1 MRTFTATVNV
11 PDIPKMMTEEYHDLL
26 EQCVHCGLCLE
37 ACPTYAVFGT
47 EMDAPRGR
55 IALMR
60 AAVNG
65 KIDQQAF
72 LTTFAEH
79 ITLCLECRACETAC
93 PSGVQYG
100 KLIEGARIALEDL
113 RSPGIGERLARWAGM
128 AQLMPHVGQMK
139 LLARLMALYQALG
152 LQTLVRTVNVLPK
165 PLNAMEGILPPITT
179 RFTDTSKPAPAI
191 GERRGTVAF
200 FYGCIQEAF
209 LAGVNAATIRVL
221 QRNGYEVHFPQAQTC
236 CGAAQWH
243 TGAESLAK
251 DLARRNIEA
260 FAPYDVVVNN
270 AGGCGA
276 TLKEY
281 PDLLRDDPEYAER
294 ATAFAAKVQDFS
306 EFAYPHLHKPP
317 RGTLRVRATYSDSC
331 HLRHGQGVIDQPREL
346 LRGIDGLTLIELK
359 HPDRCCGS
367 AGIYNIVQSETA
379 NAVLDA
385 KMAEIAAT
393 GADIIVTSN
402 TGCHMQLVAGV
413 RRWRLNAK
421 VLHIAEMLDL
431 AYLAEERQGGAA
443 QTPSALKPAAQPQ
456 SGRVAGRRNTW
467 SPRRERV
474 ARLDAPVRHPKPLL
488 PAPKLPERWLGWQAK
503 RLARAR
509 RDGAQLSS
517 LKAVLQPGQIVDD
530 PVELLTYLGDGGL
543 DQGVPIG
550 VAFPYTT
557 LDVQSV
563 VSWGAEHGVPVVARG
578 AGTGLAGG
586 AVALRGGLLLQFS
599 HMKQLLDLD
608 VTGRS
613 AVVQPGIVN
622 LTLDEIVKGEGL
634 YFPPDP
640 ASGRAATIGGNI
652 GANAG
657 GPHCFKYGV
666 MTNYV
671 TGLEVVLADGRRVKL
686 GGRALDAPGLD
697 LVGLFTGAE
706 GTLGVVTEAEVR
718 LVRNPPATK
727 TLLAAFD
734 SVEQAGEAVSAVIAA
749 GLVPATMEMMCQKMM
764 RLVEDYTH
772 PGLPV
777 EAGAVLIIDMDGY
790 PESLG
795 AQIDEVVAVL
805 SAHRA
810 VELRVAKSEA
820 ERTQIWYARKSAAGA
835 LARVALDHYTVDGSV
850 PRSKL
855 GETLREVIKICDD
868 LDLPVV
874 FLVHAGDGNLHPMV
888 LVQDP
893 NDAEFLARLHEGGR
907 RMAALFVSLGGTITG
922 EHGVGIEKQE
932 FMALMYG
939 EEELAAMHE
948 IKALFDPT
956 QQLNPD
962 KVFPKGQTYGACTL
976 IDEAHPL
983 DVTSHVVTPAS
994 AEEVSAAI
1002 CGLSAAG
1009 RRIRVRGSGAKSL
1022 DLPVD
1027 GVVLSSAALAGI
1039 RTYARDDLYVTVG
1052 AGTRLADLQAA
1063 LAPDG
1068 MWVPLVSPWPEATI
1082 GGIVSTALNAPLR
1095 MRYGGIRDLVQ
1106 ALHVVLPDGRALY
1119 VGRPVMKN
1127 VAGYDLVKLF
1137 VGSHG
1142 SLGMLTDV
1150 TFKLMARPRQ
1160 SQTLSVVVP
1169 SWVEGLRWAG
1179 MLSEAALVAS
1189 AVLVG
1194 QKPDARDGLSLWYTA
1209 EGLPEDVE
1217 AELAGVRAILQR
1229 AGAPEPDMI
1238 STDGNALW
1246 ARWVGAGFFGPEDLL
1261 MRVGVAPKDF
1271 TTAARAILPELGRAC
1286 MLADTPNGHL
1296 YLRGG
1301 FDLTRVR
1308 AAARALG
1315 GYAVVLG
1322 AAQLGVDVWGDA
1334 PDGLDLMRA
1343 IKAQWDPMGGFN
1355 EGAFV
1360 V

>member
-1 MRTFTATVNV
+1 MTVLE
-11 PDIPKMMTEEYHDLL
+11 IPKMLTKEYRDLL
-26 EQCVHCGLCLE
+26 EKCVHCGLCLE

-60 AAVNG
+60 GAVNG
-65 KIDQQAF
+65 KIDHEAF

-113 RSPGIGERLARWAGM
+113 RRPGVGERFVKWVGM

-139 LLARLMALYQALG
+139 LMARLLALYQALG
-152 LQTLVRTVNVLPK
+152 LQALVRKANVLPK
-165 PLNAMEGILPPITT
+165 PLNAMEGILPPIST
-179 RFTDTSKPAPAI
+179 RFTDIHQPAPAV
-191 GERRGTVAF
+191 GERRDTVAF

-209 LAGVNAATIRVL
+209 LSGVNAATIRVL
-221 QRNGYEVHFPQAQTC
+221 QRNGFEVHFPQTQTC

-243 TGAESLAK
+243 TGGEALAQ
-251 DLARRNIEA
+251 DLARQNIDA

-294 ATAFAAKVQDFS
+294 AIAFAAKVQDFS
-306 EFAYPHLHKPP
+306 EFVHAHLHKPP
-317 RGTLRVRATYSDSC
+317 RGTLRLRATYSDSC

-346 LRGIDGLTLIELK
+346 LRGIDGLTLVELK

-393 GADIIVTSN
+393 GADIVVTSN

-421 VLHIAEMLDL
+421 VLHIAEVLDL
-431 AYLAEERQGGAA
+431 AYMAEDRKGAD
-443 QTPSALKPAAQPQ
+443 TVS
-456 SGRVAGRRNTW
+456 
-467 SPRRERV
+467 
-474 ARLDAPVRHPKPLL
+474 ARLGAPVRHSKPLL
-488 PAPKLPERWLGWQAK
+488 PVAKLPERWLAWQAK
-503 RLARAR
+503 RLPSRQDSPLA
-509 RDGAQLSS
+509 S
-517 LKAVLQPGQIVDD
+517 LKARLEPGQVLDN
-530 PVELLTYLGDGGL
+530 PVELLTYLGDGGI
-543 DQGVPIG
+543 DQGTPVG
-550 VAFPYTT
+550 VAFPYRTE
-557 LDVQSV
+557 DVQTIV
-563 VSWGAEHGVPVVARG
+563 AWGAEHGVPVVARG

-586 AVALRGGLLLQFS
+586 AVALRSGLTLQFS
-599 HMKQLLDLD
+599 QMRQLLELD
-608 VTGRS
+608 VSGRS

-622 LTLDEIVKGEGL
+622 LTLDEIARGEGL

-671 TGLEVVLADGRRVKL
+671 TGLEVVLADGRRVHL

-706 GTLGVVTEAEVR
+706 GTLGVVTEAELR
-718 LVRNPPATK
+718 LVRNPPAVK

-777 EAGAVLIIDMDGY
+777 EAGAVLIVDMDGY
-790 PESLG
+790 PGSLG
-795 AQIDEVVAVL
+795 PQIDEVVAVL
-805 SAHRA
+805 STHGAL
-810 VELRVAKSEA
+810 ELRVAKSEA

-855 GETLREVIKICDD
+855 GHTLREVIKICAD

-888 LVQDP
+888 LVPDP
-893 NDAEFLARLHEGGR
+893 DDQEFMARLHEGGR
-907 RMAALFVSLGGTITG
+907 RMAQLFVSLGGTITG

-948 IKALFDPT
+948 IKALFDPD
-956 QQLNPD
+956 QQLNPG
-962 KVFPKGQTYGACTL
+962 KVFPKGRTYGACTL
-976 IDEAHPL
+976 IDEAKPL
-983 DVTSHVVTPAS
+983 DITAPVVTPTS
-994 AEEVSAAI
+994 AEEVSVAI
-1002 CGLSAAG
+1002 CGLTAAG
-1009 RRIRVRGSGAKSL
+1009 RRIQVRGNGTSSGPSIAN
-1022 DLPVD
+1022 
-1027 GVVLSSAALAGI
+1027 GVIVSTTGLAGI
-1039 RTYARDDLYVTVG
+1039 RTYARDDLYVTAG

-1063 LAPDG
+1063 LLPDG
-1068 MWVPLVSPWPEATI
+1068 MWVPLVSPWPEATV
-1082 GGIVSTALNAPLR
+1082 GGIVSSALNGPLR
-1095 MRYGGIRDLVQ
+1095 MRYGGVRDLVQ
-1106 ALHVVLPDGRALY
+1106 ALHVTLPDGRALY

-1137 VGSHG
+1137 VGSYG
-1142 SLGMLTDV
+1142 SLGLITDV
-1150 TFKLMARPRQ
+1150 TLKLMARPRAT
-1160 SQTLSVVVP
+1160 QTLTVAVP
-1169 SWVEGLRWAG
+1169 SWVEGLRWAA
-1179 MLSEAALVAS
+1179 MLSQAALVAS

-1194 QKPDARDGLSLWYTA
+1194 QPPDERGGLSLVYTA
-1209 EGLPEDVE
+1209 EGLPEDVDE
-1217 AELAGVRAILQR
+1217 ELLGVRALLGR
-1229 AGAPEPDMI
+1229 VGAPEPATRA
-1238 STDGNALW
+1238 SDGCSVWAQWLAAEPGGVRRHPGQGRRRAERPGLRSARGTPRAWERLHAGGCAERPALP
-1246 ARWVGAGFFGPEDLL
+1246 ARQVRPCACPGGVGGAGWLCCGVERGTARRGCVGAGTGWAGPDA
-1261 MRVGVAPKDF
+1261 RHQGAVG
-1271 TTAARAILPELGRAC
+1271 
-1286 MLADTPNGHL
+1286 
-1296 YLRGG
+1296 
-1301 FDLTRVR
+1301 
-1308 AAARALG
+1308 
-1315 GYAVVLG
+1315 
-1322 AAQLGVDVWGDA
+1322 
-1334 PDGLDLMRA
+1334 PDGRV
-1343 IKAQWDPMGGFN
+1343 Q
-1355 EGAFV
+1355 
-1360 V
+1360 

>member
-1 MRTFTATVNV
+1 MTVL
-11 PDIPKMMTEEYHDLL
+11 DIPKMLTEEYRELL
-26 EQCVHCGLCLE
+26 EKCVHCGLCLE

-65 KIDQQAF
+65 KIDQEAF

-100 KLIEGARIALEDL
+100 KLIEGARTALEDL
-113 RSPGIGERLARWAGM
+113 RRPGPGERLVRWFGM
-128 AQLMPHVGQMK
+128 EQLMPHVGQMK
-139 LLARLMALYQALG
+139 LLARLMWLYQAVG
-152 LQTLVRTVNVLPK
+152 LQWAVRTANVLPK
-165 PLNAMEGILPPITT
+165 PLHAMEGILPPITP
-179 RFTDTSKPAPAI
+179 RFTDTSRPAPAI
-191 GERRGTVAF
+191 GEKRGTVAF

-209 LAGVNAATIRVL
+209 LAGINAATIRVL
-221 QRNGYEVHFPQAQTC
+221 QRNGYEVHFPESQTC

-243 TGAESLAK
+243 TGGEALAK
-251 DLARRNIEA
+251 DLARQNIDA
-260 FAPYDVVVNN
+260 FAPYEVVVNN
-270 AGGCGA
+270 AGGCGL

-281 PDLLRDDPEYAER
+281 PDLLRDDPDYAER
-294 ATAFAAKVQDFS
+294 AVTFAAKVQDFS
-306 EFAYPHLHKPP
+306 EFIHSHLHRPP
-317 RGTLRVRATYSDSC
+317 RGTLRVRATYNDSC
-331 HLRHGQGVIDQPREL
+331 HLRHGQHVINQPREL
-346 LRGIDGLTLIELK
+346 LRGIDGLEFIDLQ

-385 KMAEIAAT
+385 KMEDIAAT

-421 VLHIAEMLDL
+421 VMHIAEVLDL
-431 AYLAEERQGGAA
+431 AYLAEERRDA
-443 QTPSALKPAAQPQ
+443 
-456 SGRVAGRRNTW
+456 VA
-467 SPRRERV
+467 
-474 ARLDAPVRHPKPLL
+474 ARLESPVRHPKPLF
-488 PAPKLPERWLGWQAK
+488 PSPKLPERWLAWQANRRK
-503 RLARAR
+503 TRDRSDGSRLA
-509 RDGAQLSS
+509 S
-517 LKAVLQPGQIVDD
+517 LKALLGPGQIVDN

-543 DQGVPIG
+543 DQAVPVG
-550 VAFPYTT
+550 VAFPYATEDVRT
-557 LDVQSV
+557 LVR
-563 VSWGAEHGVPVVARG
+563 WGAENGVPVVARG

-586 AVALRGGLLLQFS
+586 AVALRGGLLLSFS
-599 HMKQLLDLD
+599 HMKRLLDLD
-608 VTGRS
+608 VPGRS

-622 LTLDEIVKGEGL
+622 LTLDEIVRGVGL

-671 TGLEVVLADGRRVKL
+671 TGLEVVLADGRQAHV
-686 GGRALDAPGLD
+686 GGRALDMPGLD

-718 LVRNPPATK
+718 LVRNPPAVK
-727 TLLAAFD
+727 TLLAAFESID
-734 SVEQAGEAVSAVIAA
+734 QAGEAVSAMIAA
-749 GLVPATMEMMCQKMM
+749 GLVPATMEVMCQKMM

-777 EAGAVLIIDMDGY
+777 DAGAVVIIDLDGY
-790 PESLG
+790 PESLEP
-795 AQIDEVVAVL
+795 QMDEVVAVL
-805 SAHRA
+805 RANRA
-810 VELRVAKSEA
+810 VEVRVAKSEA

-855 GETLREVIKICDD
+855 GHTLRETIGICEE

-874 FLVHAGDGNLHPMV
+874 FLAHAGDGNLHPMV
-888 LVQDP
+888 LVADP
-893 NDAEFLARLHEGGR
+893 NDEEFLTRLHEGGR
-907 RMAALFVSLGGTITG
+907 RMSQLFVSLGGTITG

-948 IKALFDPT
+948 IKTLFDPG

-962 KVFPKGQTYGACTL
+962 KVFPKGRTYGACTL
-976 IDEAHPL
+976 IDDAPPL
-983 DVTSHVVTPAS
+983 DTTADVVAPRS
-994 AEEVSAAI
+994 AEEASAAI
-1002 CGLSAAG
+1002 CGLAAAG
-1009 RRIRVRGSGAKSL
+1009 RRIHVRGAGTKSRHLSL
-1022 DLPVD
+1022 D
-1027 GVVLSSAALAGI
+1027 GVALSTAELSGI

-1052 AGTRLADLQAA
+1052 AGTRLTDLQAA

-1068 MWVPLVSPWPEATI
+1068 MWVPLVSPWPEATV
-1082 GGIVSTALNAPLR
+1082 GGIVSTGLNAPLR
-1095 MRYGGIRDLVQ
+1095 MRYGSIRDLVQ

-1137 VGSHG
+1137 VGAHG
-1142 SLGMLTDV
+1142 SLGLITDV
-1150 TFKLMARPRQ
+1150 TFKLVARPRET
-1160 SQTLSVVVP
+1160 QTLMVSVP
-1169 SWVEGLRWAG
+1169 SWPQGLSWAA

-1189 AVLVG
+1189 AILVG
-1194 QKPDARDGLSLWYTA
+1194 RMPSAPDGLSLVYTA
-1209 EGLPEDVE
+1209 EGLPQDVE
-1217 AELAGVRAILQR
+1217 AELTAVRALLRR
-1229 AGAPEPDMI
+1229 AGAPDPVVSMR
-1238 STDGNALW
+1238 DGSLLW
-1246 ARWVGAGFFGPEDLL
+1246 ADWLAVDFAGPQELL
-1261 MRVGVAPKDF
+1261 VRAGVAPKDV
-1271 TTAARAILPELGRAC
+1271 TEAARAVLPHLGNAC
-1286 MLADTPNGHL
+1286 MLVDTPNGHL
-1296 YLRGG
+1296 TLRGP
-1301 FDLTRVR
+1301 FDLAGVR
-1308 AAARALG
+1308 EAVEALG

-1322 AAQLGVDVWGDA
+1322 AERPVADLWGRA
-1334 PDGLDLMRA
+1334 PDALDLMRA
-1343 IKAQWDPMGGFN
+1343 IKAQWDPAGGFN
-1355 EGAFV
+1355 VGAFLV
-1360 V
+1360 

>member
-1 MRTFTATVNV
+1 MTV
-11 PDIPKMMTEEYHDLL
+11 PDIPKMLTDEYRELL
-26 EQCVHCGLCLE
+26 EKCVHCGLCLE

-60 AAVNG
+60 AAVDG
-65 KIDQQAF
+65 KIDRDAF

-113 RSPGIGERLARWAGM
+113 RRPGVGERFVRWVGM

-139 LLARLMALYQALG
+139 LLARLMWLYQAVG
-152 LQTLVRTVNVLPK
+152 LQWAVRTANVLPK
-165 PLNAMEGILPPITT
+165 PLHAMEGILPPITP
-179 RFTDTSKPAPAI
+179 RFTDTSQPAPAI
-191 GERRGTVAF
+191 GEKRGTVAF

-209 LAGVNAATIRVL
+209 LAGINAATIRVL
-221 QRNGYEVHFPQAQTC
+221 QRNGYEVHFPQSQTC

-243 TGAESLAK
+243 TGGEALAK
-251 DLARRNIEA
+251 DLARQNIDA

-270 AGGCGA
+270 AGGCGL

-281 PDLLRDDPEYAER
+281 PDLLRDDPDYAER
-294 ATAFAAKVQDFS
+294 AVAFAAKVQDFS
-306 EFAYPHLHKPP
+306 EFIHSHLHRPP
-317 RGTLRVRATYSDSC
+317 RGTLRVRATYNDSC
-331 HLRHGQGVIDQPREL
+331 HLRHGQHVIDQPREL
-346 LRGIDGLTLIELK
+346 LRAIDGLQLIDLK

-385 KMAEIAAT
+385 KMEDIAAT
-393 GADIIVTSN
+393 GADIVVTSN

-421 VLHIAEMLDL
+421 VLHIAEVLDL
-431 AYLAEERQGGAA
+431 AYMAEERQD
-443 QTPSALKPAAQPQ
+443 
-456 SGRVAGRRNTW
+456 VA
-467 SPRRERV
+467 S
-474 ARLDAPVRHPKPLL
+474 ARLEAPVRHPKPLL
-488 PAPKLPERWLGWQAK
+488 PSPKLPERWLAWQAK
-503 RLARAR
+503 RLRAR
-509 RDGAQLSS
+509 DRADGGRLGS
-517 LKAVLQPGQIVDD
+517 LKALLGPGQIVDN

-543 DQGVPIG
+543 DQAVPVG
-550 VAFPYTT
+550 VAFPYATE
-557 LDVQSV
+557 DVQTLAR
-563 VSWGAEHGVPVVARG
+563 WGADNGVPVVARG

-586 AVALRGGLLLQFS
+586 AVALRGGLLLSFS
-599 HMKQLLDLD
+599 HMKHLLDLD
-608 VTGRS
+608 VAGRS

-622 LTLDEIVKGEGL
+622 LTLDEIVRGVGL

-671 TGLEVVLADGRRVKL
+671 TGLGVVLADGRRVHL
-686 GGRALDAPGLD
+686 GGRALDVPGLD

-706 GTLGVVTEAEVR
+706 GTLGVVTEAELR
-718 LVRNPPATK
+718 LVRNPPAVK
-727 TLLAAFD
+727 TLLAAFE
-734 SVEQAGEAVSAVIAA
+734 SVDQAGEAVSAVIAA
-749 GLVPATMEMMCQKMM
+749 GLVPATMEVMCQKMM

-777 EAGAVLIIDMDGY
+777 HAGAVVIIDLDGY
-790 PESLG
+790 PESLEP
-795 AQIDEVVAVL
+795 QMEEVVAVL
-805 SAHRA
+805 RANRA

-855 GETLREVIKICDD
+855 GHTLRETVKICEE

-874 FLVHAGDGNLHPMV
+874 FLAHAGDGNLHPMV
-888 LVQDP
+888 LVADP
-893 NDAEFLARLHEGGR
+893 NDEEFLTRLHEGGR
-907 RMAALFVSLGGTITG
+907 RMSQLFVSLGGTITG

-948 IKALFDPT
+948 IKTLFDPD

-962 KVFPKGQTYGACTL
+962 KVFPKGRTYGACTL

-983 DVTSHVVTPAS
+983 DISTDIVAPRS
-994 AEEVSAAI
+994 AAEASAAI
-1002 CGLSAAG
+1002 CGLAAAG
-1009 RRIRVRGSGAKSL
+1009 RRIHVRGAGTKSGHLSL
-1022 DLPVD
+1022 D
-1027 GVVLSSAALAGI
+1027 GVALSTAELTGI

-1052 AGTRLADLQAA
+1052 AGTRLTDLQAA

-1068 MWVPLVSPWPEATI
+1068 MWVPLASPWPEATV
-1082 GGIVSTALNAPLR
+1082 GGIVSTGLNAPLR
-1095 MRYGGIRDLVQ
+1095 MRYGSIRDLVQ
-1106 ALHVVLPDGRALY
+1106 ALHVVLPDGRPLY

-1127 VAGYDLVKLF
+1127 VAGYDLTKLF
-1137 VGSHG
+1137 VGAHG
-1142 SLGMLTDV
+1142 SLGLITDI
-1150 TFKLMARPRQ
+1150 TLKLAARPRKT
-1160 SQTLSVVVP
+1160 QTLVVSVP
-1169 SWVEGLRWAG
+1169 SWPQGLSWAA

-1189 AVLVG
+1189 AILVG
-1194 QKPDARDGLSLWYTA
+1194 RLPDAPDGLSLVYTA
-1209 EGLPEDVE
+1209 EGLPQDVD
-1217 AELAGVRAILQR
+1217 AELVAVRALLR
-1229 AGAPEPDMI
+1229 RVGAPDSVP
-1238 STDGNALW
+1238 SSRDGSSLW
-1246 ARWVGAGFFGPEDLL
+1246 ADWLAVDFAGPQELL
-1261 MRVGVAPKDF
+1261 VRAGVAPKDV
-1271 TTAARAILPELGRAC
+1271 TEAARAALPHLGNAC
-1286 MLADTPNGHL
+1286 MLVDAPNGHL
-1296 YLRGG
+1296 TLRGP
-1301 FDLTRVR
+1301 FDLGGVR
-1308 AAARALG
+1308 EVVEALG
-1315 GYAVVLG
+1315 GYAVVMG
-1322 AAQLGVDVWGDA
+1322 AARPGQDLWGRAPEALDV
-1334 PDGLDLMRA
+1334 MRA
-1343 IKAQWDPMGGFN
+1343 IKAQWDPIGGFN
-1355 EGAFV
+1355 AGAFLV
-1360 V
+1360 